1 MSKIFNIR
9 LIIVIVISTM
19 TMMSVFGGIRFH
31 LSKTDF
37 EKQLNTSIEQTAER
51 IASAVKPSIWSIYSK
66 AVDRTFSEEFAGGVL
81 DSELSGEYITGIV
94 VYGQFGHVFMG
105 RWIDQN
111 GLVQSYSRNQRSI
124 LLMRSNMSRT
134 YPIRFETMTLGQVE
148 LFIDT
153 QPYLNKQRD
162 ALIIELIQIG
172 IVSIFFI
179 VVLFQLIRRAL
190 IVPMRK
196 LNVAHEA
203 FSSMSEGVVF
213 TSLEGDIHE
222 SNEAFRQ
229 ITKVEPEEVVGKTIW
244 QFISDDKETLNH
256 LKSVIRSGLGWN
268 GELVLV
274 NAGSEPLQ
282 VKLTVTLVGDQG
294 SDDSELVF
302 LFQDISL
309 QKEAENKLKKMAF
322 YDVLT
327 ELPNRQYF
335 EEKLKSNVKAATR
348 NKYRLALIFIDL
360 DDFKDINDTLG
371 HGTGD
376 RVLVEAAQRFRSRVR
391 STDFLSRIGGD
402 EFTVIVSDFDDSEE
416 VVVLAKDLIAC
427 VSEPILVN
435 EVEFKIGASIG
446 ISVYP
451 DDASIPEEL
460 IKRADIAMYNAKAL
474 GKNQTSFFSPSLNA
488 KVEHYFELRNSLDAA
503 LKNDEFALF
512 FQPKLD
518 LFNNRTYG
526 VEALI
531 RWCRP
536 GGEVIC
542 PDKFIGL
549 AEDTF
554 QIIPIGKWVVE
565 EAARQLKSWEG
576 TEFEDL
582 SLSINVSA
590 IQLFNQDFI
599 PHITETLAKY
609 QLSPEKLEI
618 EITESAIITDAEK
631 AITILKQL
639 HKIGLKLSLDD
650 FGTGYSS
657 LSYLKQLP
665 VDAIKIDR
673 SFING
678 VEQGNRSAKILM
690 AIIRLAHDLHMEVIA
705 EGIEDKNHLKF
716 LVSNQCKYGQGYYF
730 SAPLPI
736 EKFEALG
743 MNFGS
748 LHTMPMANE

>member
-9 LIIVIVISTM
+9 LIIIIVVSTI
-19 TMMSVFGGIRFH
+19 TLMSVFGGIRFY
-31 LSKTDF
+31 LSQTDF

-81 DSELSGEYITGIV
+81 DSELHGEYIMGIV

-111 GLVQSYSRNQRSI
+111 GHIQSYNKSRRA
-124 LLMRSNMSRT
+124 LLLKRTNMSRT

-153 QPYLNKQRD
+153 QPYLKKQRD
-162 ALIIELIQIG
+162 ALLIELIQIS
-172 IVSIFFI
+172 IVSVLFI

-190 IVPMRK
+190 IAPMRK

-213 TSLEGDIHE
+213 TSLEGDIYQ
-222 SNEAFRQ
+222 SNEAFSEF
-229 ITKVEPEEVVGKTIW
+229 TKLDTEAVIGKSIW
-244 QFISDDKETLNH
+244 QFISGDQVTLDH
-256 LKSVIRSGLGWN
+256 LMRVIKSGQGWN
-268 GELVLV
+268 GELVLI
-274 NAGSEPLQ
+274 NPESEPLP
-282 VKLTVTLVGDQG
+282 VRLTVTLVGEDG
-294 SDDSELVF
+294 LDDSELVF

-348 NKYRLALIFIDL
+348 NKNRLALIFIDL
-360 DDFKDINDTLG
+360 DDFKEINDTLG

-376 RVLVEAAQRFRSRVR
+376 RVLVEAAQRFRTRVR
-391 STDFLSRIGGD
+391 STDFLSRVGGD
-402 EFTVIVSDFDDSEE
+402 EFTVIVTDFDDSEE
-416 VVVLAKDLIAC
+416 VVVLAKDLITC
-427 VSEPILVN
+427 VSEPILIN
-435 EVEFKIGASIG
+435 DAEFKIGASIG
-446 ISVYP
+446 ISLYP

-474 GKNQTSFFSPSLNA
+474 GKNQTSFFSLSLNA
-488 KVEHYFELRNSLDAA
+488 KVEHYFELRNSLDVA

-512 FQPKLD
+512 FQPKFD
-518 LFNNRTYG
+518 LNTSQVFG

-531 RWCRP
+531 RWCR
-536 GGEVIC
+536 GVEVIS

-549 AEDTF
+549 AEETF
-554 QIIPIGKWVVE
+554 QVIPIGKWVIE
-565 EAARQLKSWEG
+565 EAVRQLKSWEG
-576 TEFEDL
+576 TVFEGL
-582 SLSINVSA
+582 SLSINVSP
-590 IQLFNQDFI
+590 IQLFSQDFI
-599 PHITETLAKY
+599 PHITQTLASY
-609 QLSPEKLEI
+609 QLRPEKLEI

-631 AITILKQL
+631 AISILKQL
-639 HKIGLKLSLDD
+639 KKMGLKLSLDD

-673 SFING
+673 SFIKG
-678 VEQGNRSAKILM
+678 AEQGNTSAKILT
-690 AIIRLAHDLHMEVIA
+690 AIIRLAHDLEMEVIA
-705 EGIEDKNHLKF
+705 EGIEDKNHLNFLRTNHCKF
-716 LVSNQCKYGQGYYF
+716 GQGYYF
-730 SAPLPI
+730 SAPLPLN
-736 EKFEALG
+736 KFEA
-743 MNFGS
+743 MWTTFGS
-748 LHTMPMANE
+748 LTMVPMASE